1 MIRVT
6 LDRDAVHPA
15 DEAEPPPPMS
25 WDPGEGLDALFARCW
40 TMVPLI
46 AGGRATW
53 SVWRDRTPFAV
64 IAQDGVR
71 RLPAATLFG
80 LPARRGAVHL
90 KLVYHAQLD
99 PDLVFEVLWRVP
111 LGRGEDS

>member
-1 MIRVT
+1 MITVH

-15 DEAEPPPPMS
+15 DDALPPPPLA

-40 TMVPLI
+40 APLPRI
-46 AGGRATW
+46 VGGFATW
-53 SVWRDRTPFAV
+53 SIWRGRTPYAV

-80 LPARRGAVHL
+80 LPAPQGEVQLR
-90 KLVYHAQLD
+90 LVYHAQLD
-99 PDLVFEVLWRVP
+99 PDLVFDVLWRVP
-111 LGRGEDS
+111 LGGGAD